1 MSHISKV
8 SRNCTAL
15 RTSSLDSGERP
26 RLESIKNLVCMS
38 TANLH
43 VTLPFM
49 PFQARAWS
57 GKQPGI
63 AIDPIRPPASPGPGD
78 PPPPVKRGFRSIG
91 ARSGGGW
98 QVPSVG
104 RSVVTASHTASAADR
119 APVRPSPG
127 GPPRPVGLQSPL
139 LHGGVAVG
147 AATTNLGRD
156 VHDPLGLAGIRG
168 LAPSSPMSRPR
179 TFPLG
184 RLGRQGQL
192 PHAPSLKTPGAPG
205 RDASGPQQA
214 CSTPAHREAVASSR
228 KHCPLSVED
237 GTNRGTAQPQV
248 VP

>member
-1 MSHISKV
+1 MSLYPLCPF
-8 SRNCTAL
+8 RL
-15 RTSSLDSGERP
+15 RRGVANSQASPLVPFVRLLHRGLAILHHRLSGDSGQLARAA
-26 RLESIKNLVCMS
+26 V
-38 TANLH
+38 ADLH
-43 VTLPFM
+43 HAA
-49 PFQARAWS
+49 QARLFVDAPQEDAVES
-57 GKQPGI
+57 MH
-63 AIDPIRPPASPGPGD
+63 
-78 PPPPVKRGFRSIG
+78 
-91 ARSGGGW
+91 GGGSW
-98 QVPSVG
+98 RGVSSQRDAWGGRQVPSVG
-104 RSVVTASHTASAADR
+104 RSVVTASHIASAADR
-119 APVRPSPG
+119 APVRPSSG
-127 GPPRPVGLQSPL
+127 GPPRPVGLQSLL